1 MWVSIGVA
9 AKEAGVHVDTIR
21 NWEKKGYIKSERTPS
36 NRKRFDLN
44 AVISYANANK
54 PKPQEKVTAIYARV
68 STPSRKSDLDFQKQ
82 VLELH
87 CAAKGWQYI
96 IIEDIGSGLNF
107 KKQGLLKLINLIENN
122 KIERILLNYKD
133 RLLRYGNEIIYEI
146 CKYHNIE
153 IVVLSESE
161 SKTYEEELVDD
172 VLSVITVFSAK
183 LYGSRSHKNKKI
195 VDESKKLFKSE
206 V

>member
-1 MWVSIGVA
+1 M
-9 AKEAGVHVDTIR
+9 
-21 NWEKKGYIKSERTPS
+21 
-36 NRKRFDLN
+36 
-44 AVISYANANK
+44 
-54 PKPQEKVTAIYARV
+54 
-68 STPSRKSDLDFQKQ
+68 
-82 VLELH
+82 
-87 CAAKGWQYI
+87 
-96 IIEDIGSGLNF
+96 NF

-122 KIERILLNYKD
+122 KIERILINYKD

-161 SKTYEEELVDD
+161 SKIYEEELVDD
-172 VLSVITVFSAK
+172 VLSVITEFSAK

>member
-172 VLSVITVFSAK
+172 VLSVITEFSAK

-206 V
+206 E

>member
-96 IIEDIGSGLNF
+96 IIEDIGSGLNL

-172 VLSVITVFSAK
+172 VLSVITEFSAK

>member
-68 STPSRKSDLDFQKQ
+68 STLSRKSDLDFQKQ

-172 VLSVITVFSAK
+172 VLSVITEFSAK

>member
-172 VLSVITVFSAK
+172 VLSVITEFSAK

-195 VDESKKLFKSE
+195 IDESKKLFKSE